1 MNLTGRTALV
11 TGAARG
17 IGLELARQLVAAGC
31 HVLAVGRDAAA
42 LAELEAE
49 HMGLITPCPADLAR
63 ASDVDRLVR
72 EIPAQHPNLTVL
84 INNAGIQV
92 TADVLQDDPRSL
104 RAAFRDEI
112 AVNLEA
118 VVALSTGLLPHL
130 SRQPSAAIVN
140 VTSGLA
146 LAPKASAPVYC
157 ATKAAV
163 RSFTRALRYQCE
175 DAGLNVQVSDAV
187 MALVDTDMT
196 RGRGARKMSPGDA
209 AAEVLAGIEAD
220 RDEIYVGKTKLL
232 ALLTRMAPGVA
243 ERMMRGS

>member
-1 MNLTGRTALV
+1 MNLAGRTALV

-17 IGLELARQLVAAGC
+17 IGRELTRQLVAAGC
-31 HVLAVGRDAAA
+31 QVVAVGRDARA

-49 HMGLITPCPADLAR
+49 HLGLVSPWPADLAR
-63 ASDVDRLVR
+63 ADDVERLLR
-72 EIPAQHPNLTVL
+72 EIPARHPNLTIL
-84 INNAGIQV
+84 INNAGVQV
-92 TADVLQDDPRSL
+92 TADVLADPPPAL
-104 RAAFRDEI
+104 RTAFRDEI
-112 AVNLEA
+112 AINLEA

-130 SRQPSAAIVN
+130 ARQPQAAIVN

-196 RGRGARKMSPGDA
+196 RGRGARKMSPETA
-209 AAEVLAGIEAD
+209 AAEVLAGLQAGHAD
-220 RDEIYVGKTKLL
+220 IYVGKTRLL
-232 ALLTRMAPGVA
+232 ALLARMAPGVA
-243 ERMMRGS
+243 HRMMRGS

>member
-17 IGLELARQLVAAGC
+17 IGLELTRQLVAAGC
-31 HVLAVGRDAAA
+31 HVVAVGRDAAA

-63 ASDVDRLVR
+63 ATDVERLIR
-72 EIPAQHPNLTVL
+72 EVPARHPNLTVL
-84 INNAGIQV
+84 INNAGVQV
-92 TADVLQDDPRSL
+92 TADLLADKPEPL

-112 AVNLEA
+112 AVNLDA
-118 VVALSTGLLPHL
+118 VVSLSSGLLPHL
-130 SRQPSAAIVN
+130 ARQPSAAIVN

-146 LAPKASAPVYC
+146 LAPKASAPVYG

-196 RGRGARKMSPGDA
+196 RGRGARKMSPQDA
-209 AAEVLAGIEAD
+209 AAQVLAGLQAGHAD
-220 RDEIYVGKTKLL
+220 IYVGKTRLL

>member
-17 IGLELARQLVAAGC
+17 IGLELTRQLVAAGC
-31 HVLAVGRDAAA
+31 HVVAVGRDAAA

-63 ASDVDRLVR
+63 ATDVERLIR
-72 EIPAQHPNLTVL
+72 EVPARHPNLTVL
-84 INNAGIQV
+84 INNAGVQV
-92 TADVLQDDPRSL
+92 TADLLADEPEPL

-112 AVNLEA
+112 AVNLDA
-118 VVALSTGLLPHL
+118 VVALSSGLLPHL
-130 SRQPSAAIVN
+130 ARQPSAAIVN

-196 RGRGARKMSPGDA
+196 RGRGARKLTPQA
-209 AAEVLAGIEAD
+209 AAAQVLAGLQAGHAD
-220 RDEIYVGKTKLL
+220 IYVGKTRLL
-232 ALLTRMAPGVA
+232 ALLTRIAPGMA